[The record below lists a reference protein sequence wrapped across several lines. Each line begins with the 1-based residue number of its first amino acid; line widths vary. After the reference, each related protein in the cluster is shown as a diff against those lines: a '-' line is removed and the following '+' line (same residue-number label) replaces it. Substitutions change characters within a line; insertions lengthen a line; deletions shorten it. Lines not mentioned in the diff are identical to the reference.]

1 MSFFREKP
9 EKYRKER
16 RLYDDFNKPRTFDNI
31 NLEDNDE
38 KQIKEI
44 FEISKA
50 EISNIEKYYENSLQN
65 FLVTNF
71 EERLKRVA
79 TNENKN
85 NAALQKEIFV
95 DLRAYLMDSYSIEGN
110 KMSKANR
117 KQLLKNCVEQLK
129 TCY

>member
-1 MSFFREKP
+1 MIS
-9 EKYRKER
+9 YHQ
-16 RLYDDFNKPRTFDNI
+16 
-31 NLEDNDE
+31 
-38 KQIKEI
+38 KQKLLNSEIKEI
-44 FEISKA
+44 FEISIA

-65 FLVTNF
+65 FLVTNL

-95 DLRAYLMDSYSIEGN
+95 DLGAYLMDSYSIEGN